1 MVQYYAHCFYTPSD
15 SCFSDK
21 PCVLVHVS
29 AVVKYFYLI
38 LFMQYLVTACIFT
51 MPVFFLV
58 M

>member
-1 MVQYYAHCFYTPSD
+1 MHNCFYTPSD

-51 MPVFFLV
+51 VPVFFVV